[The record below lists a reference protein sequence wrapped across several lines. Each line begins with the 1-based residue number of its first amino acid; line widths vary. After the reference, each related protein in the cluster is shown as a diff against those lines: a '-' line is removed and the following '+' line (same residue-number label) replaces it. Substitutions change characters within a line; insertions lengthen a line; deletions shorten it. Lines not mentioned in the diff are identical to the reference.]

1 METMRSNSW
10 AIGLVTAVVITVL
23 VTSFIVSIT
32 ARPFVAVMTIVVPPA
47 LVVGIVVAWLS
58 RREDARR

>member
-10 AIGLVTAVVITVL
+10 AVGLVAAVVTTVL
-23 VTSFIVSIT
+23 VTSFIVSVT
-32 ARPFVAVMTIVVPPA
+32 TRPFVAVMTVVVPPA

-58 RREDARR
+58 RRGNARR